1 MYISSVLAHP
11 QQDFLDPYQFH
22 SFMLTITW
30 SMTCTKTIQQ
40 QWHNFSRK
48 SHLHHTKLAGSQK
61 GTIRSRCIHL
71 PPSKRELLG
80 ATRTSSTPFASKDTY
95 IYIYEWVKAW
105 SSNIYVCSNEVSPGQ
120 RRYPGAKTAIFTDY
134 KRVPVR
140 DQRNRWTPR
149 LKRLGLRTMAHTPGT
164 REA

>member
-95 IYIYEWVKAW
+95 IYIYMNGSK
-105 SSNIYVCSNEVSPGQ
+105 
-120 RRYPGAKTAIFTDY
+120 PGAPTYMFVQMKYRQVNEGIL
-134 KRVPVR
+134 VPR
-140 DQRNRWTPR
+140 P
-149 LKRLGLRTMAHTPGT
+149 LYLLIT
-164 REA
+164 RESW